1 MESERI
7 FSLYKFISRRREM
20 RRPLTPQ
27 EKILW
32 EHLRNRKLGMKFRRQ
47 HSIGPYIADFY
58 SRESMLV
65 VEIDGNQHKDK
76 NAKIYDSDRTSYFN
90 ELGIKVL
97 RFWNGEVE
105 TDIEKMLAKIKKATN
120 PSPLGGEGQG

>member
-1 MESERI
+1 
-7 FSLYKFISRRREM
+7 M